1 MGFGDDLHPIAIR
14 LAWMRRFGMLDFDP
28 KLRFW
33 RLTDGGL
40 RVMDARLKA
49 AQTRTLEA
57 IPREAMVDVMAN
69 VTSTYRHAPPML
81 AAMLRREFDYG
92 TRRRQ

>member
-1 MGFGDDLHPIAIR
+1 
-14 LAWMRRFGMLDFDP
+14 MRRFGMLEFER
-28 KLRFW
+28 KERFW

-40 RVMDARLKA
+40 RVMEARLKA
-49 AQTRTLEA
+49 AQTRALEA

-69 VTSTYRHAPPML
+69 VTSTYRHADPML
-81 AAMLRREFDYG
+81 AHMLRREFDYG